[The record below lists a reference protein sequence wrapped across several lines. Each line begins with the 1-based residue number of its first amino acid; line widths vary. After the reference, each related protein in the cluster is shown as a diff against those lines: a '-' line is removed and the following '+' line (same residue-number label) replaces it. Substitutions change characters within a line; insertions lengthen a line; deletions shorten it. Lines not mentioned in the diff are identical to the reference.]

1 MTDQNITLN
10 SSFHLLFW
18 GGEYKNVEI
27 CYGGSPPP
35 PPHKLDSTEK
45 RESDTR
51 STSVNVLS
59 SNLGQVGVRGYVMKR
74 QQT

>member
-1 MTDQNITLN
+1 MWR
-10 SSFHLLFW
+10 FVM
-18 GGEYKNVEI
+18 GAA
-27 CYGGSPPP
+27 PP
-35 PPHKLDSTEK
+35 PPHKKQKLDSTEK